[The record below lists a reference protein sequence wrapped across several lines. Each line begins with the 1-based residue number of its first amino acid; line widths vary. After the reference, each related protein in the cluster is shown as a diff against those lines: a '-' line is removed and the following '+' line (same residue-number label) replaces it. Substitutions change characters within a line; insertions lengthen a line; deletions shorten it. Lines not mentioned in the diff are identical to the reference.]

1 MGQIDIFPERL
12 RWVAIATGAASALA
26 LFPIL
31 FLLYPALLIVG
42 GIIQPRFPS
51 TGRRFVWAGALLLG
65 PVLIMYDVMI
75 LRDAFS
81 YTSTPC

>member
-42 GIIQPRFPS
+42 GIIQPSFP
-51 TGRRFVWAGALLLG
+51 
-65 PVLIMYDVMI
+65 
-75 LRDAFS
+75 
-81 YTSTPC
+81 